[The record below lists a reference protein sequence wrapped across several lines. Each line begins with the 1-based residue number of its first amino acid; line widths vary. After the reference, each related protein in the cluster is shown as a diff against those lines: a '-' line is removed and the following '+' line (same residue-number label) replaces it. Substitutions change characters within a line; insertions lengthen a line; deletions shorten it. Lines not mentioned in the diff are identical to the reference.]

1 MYSVPSWVGITRI
14 KAPAKKSPQ
23 AVVSTNY
30 ASEVFGRFRP
40 LGPLMGWAIK
50 TSYFIYGGTLR
61 SWNMLIISRGEVY
74 RLRLVYVIVVCM
86 YESGTIRLIGHQ
98 WAELITLHNC
108 RLVRRESILDKHKQE
123 ERRTRLRCDTRLC
136 TEKCSV
142 LVEVS
147 MLYAFEWR
155 LFNTLSG
162 IDIATG
168 TRDLYSALTIPS
180 YLDTKEL
187 KLQ

>member
-1 MYSVPSWVGITRI
+1 MPANYLVDFGPWAGPPS
-14 KAPAKKSPQ
+14 
-23 AVVSTNY
+23 
-30 ASEVFGRFRP
+30 
-40 LGPLMGWAIK
+40 PLMGWAIK
-50 TSYFIYGGTLR
+50 TSYCIYGENFR
-61 SWNMLIISRGEVY
+61 SWNMLIISREVY

-98 WAELITLHNC
+98 WAELITLHNR
-108 RLVRRESILDKHKQE
+108 RLVRREPVLDKHKQE
-123 ERRTRLRCDTRLC
+123 EQRTRLRCDIRLC

-142 LVEVS
+142 LVEDS

-168 TRDLYSALTIPS
+168 TRVLYSALTIPS